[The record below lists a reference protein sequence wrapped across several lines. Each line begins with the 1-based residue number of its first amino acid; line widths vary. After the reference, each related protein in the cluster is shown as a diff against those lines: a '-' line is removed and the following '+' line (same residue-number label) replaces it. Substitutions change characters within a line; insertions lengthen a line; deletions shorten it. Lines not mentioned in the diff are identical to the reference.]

1 MKLVK
6 SLATALL
13 VTITFGALSGCI
25 VETGHSYRHHHRGGV
40 IVIR

>member
-13 VTITFGALSGCI
+13 VTITFSALTGCI
-25 VETGHSYRHHHRGGV
+25 VETGHSHRHHRAGV